1 MAENQEDPRTKA
13 LARLEGM
20 ELSSA
25 NPLIRAAAKRLH
37 AVNPEGLV
45 KRIEAAFPSKFEQ
58 RIYVVITNR
67 IWKRAAYPET
77 IASCFRYFNGG
88 QQLSP
93 VDFGEKGRA
102 NRVLESTAQTLLMM
116 SRGFMSKEVAMRFV
130 ERFGDR
136 AEEVY
141 NLIGDN
147 LQTLMRKLGIRTFSA
162 QAMMGILYAIA
173 YADTEHPE
181 ILDLDIVSVDDV
193 ERILGCFT
201 DWQYDDDAEAIA
213 HVQEI
218 EEIAEEGEK

>member
-1 MAENQEDPRTKA
+1 MAENPNLRTKA
-13 LARLEGM
+13 LTRLSEM
-20 ELSSA
+20 EMSPV
-25 NPLIRAAAKRLH
+25 NPLVRAAAKRLR
-37 AVNPEGLV
+37 AITPEGLV

-77 IASCFRYFNGG
+77 ISACFQYFNDG
-88 QQLSP
+88 QPLSP
-93 VDFGEKGRA
+93 VDFGENGRA

-130 ERFGDR
+130 QRFGDR

-147 LQTLMRKLGIRTFSA
+147 LQSLMRKLGIRTYSRE
-162 QAMMGILYAIA
+162 AMMGILYAIA
-173 YADTEHPE
+173 YADSEHPE

-193 ERILGCFT
+193 ERILGCVT
-201 DWQYDDDAEAIA
+201 EWQYDDDAEAIA
-213 HVQEI
+213 HAQEI
-218 EEIAEEGEK
+218 EEIAEEEEK